1 MLRTLLLLLGL
12 VCTAACVSD
21 DTGPGD
27 EPADYRVE
35 VPEAPAEGEG
45 VQLVMSEWTV
55 PSGTE
60 LMWCWVAD
68 WVPDRDYF
76 VNSFESFQ
84 AGVGGH
90 HLVALGA
97 TVPFDAGY
105 SFDCT
110 NVESMSALEPLVLPG
125 SDSSS
130 QVPEGMGVRVNA
142 GAQVIIQS
150 HYINYTNEDMLVRD
164 VVHLGFTP
172 EGEDVTELSYIILNH
187 GALDLPPGDAEVSV
201 SCSLPS
207 LGDSYFVTTLFGHM
221 HELGTAMSIAL
232 DAGEGPETLYAIDDW
247 EVEFRDLPPLAE
259 WSVDAPLELRPGDD
273 LSVDC
278 SYANSTGGSVTFPEE
293 MCTAVALYH
302 PASPEGIILC
312 SED

>member
-1 MLRTLLLLLGL
+1 MLGL
-12 VCTAACVSD
+12 VWATACVPD
-21 DTGPGD
+21 DLDPTG
-27 EPADYRVE
+27 EAVDYRVDL
-35 VPEAPAEGEG
+35 PDPPTEGEG

-84 AGVGGH
+84 AQVGGH

-97 TVPFDAGY
+97 TVPFDAGH

-110 NVESMSALEPLVLPG
+110 DVESMSALEPLVLPG

-130 QVPEGMGVRVNA
+130 QVPPGMGVRVSA
-142 GAQVIIQS
+142 GSRVVIQS

-172 EGEDVTELSYIILNH
+172 EGEEVTEMSYIILNH
-187 GALDLPPGDAEVSV
+187 GALDLPPGNADASV
-201 SCSLPS
+201 SCSLRS
-207 LGDSYFVTTLFGHM
+207 RGESYFVTTLFGHM
-221 HELGTAMSIAL
+221 HELGRAMSIAL
-232 DAGEGPETLYAIDDW
+232 DVGEGPETLYAIDEW
-247 EVEFRDLPPLAE
+247 EIEFRDLPPLAE
-259 WSVDAPLELRPGDD
+259 WSVEEPLELRPGDD

-278 SYANSTGGSVTFPEE
+278 SYDNSTGAPVTFPEE